1 MRDLDS
7 NKQLEKCYY
16 YASNTKILSNS
27 LKRRRKQRSSL
38 RVCVFCA
45 REYWINKYFRVCFF
59 LWERTFFLLFFSPS
73 ENAKKNKCI
82 SSVLMSL
89 ELKMHTKNTHTHIHT
104 RTNFQA
110 HFDRETEDTRTK
122 LSYFSCFFVC
132 IFQKGEKNS
141 HVFVTKSGQNDGA

>member
-1 MRDLDS
+1 VGKDLFS
-7 NKQLEKCYY
+7 P
-16 YASNTKILSNS
+16 
-27 LKRRRKQRSSL
+27 
-38 RVCVFCA
+38 
-45 REYWINKYFRVCFF
+45 
-59 LWERTFFLLFFSPS
+59 LFFPLRKRKEKQVHLLSPDEFRA
-73 ENAKKNKCI
+73 ENAH
-82 SSVLMSL
+82 
-89 ELKMHTKNTHTHIHT
+89 EEHTHTHIHT